1 MESITLASATLEDVP
16 VLSDLL
22 GLLFS
27 GEADFQ
33 PDREKQQRALRMIL
47 ENPATG
53 CIFVARSGDRIAGM
67 INLLFLISTAEGG
80 KVLLLED
87 FIVHPDFRKRGLG
100 TLLLR
105 HAITFA
111 RQEKFSRITLLTEV
125 HNASAKG
132 LYLRHGFSPSSMIPL
147 RLHLS

>member
-1 MESITLASATLEDVP
+1 MAASPKDVP

-27 GEADFQ
+27 GETDFQ
-33 PDREKQQRALRMIL
+33 PNKEKQQRALRMIF
-47 ENPATG
+47 ENPAAG
-53 CIFVARSGDRIAGM
+53 RIFVARSRERIIGM
-67 INLLFLISTAEGG
+67 VNLLFLISTAEGG

-105 HAITFA
+105 HVITFA
-111 RQEKFSRITLLTEV
+111 RQEKFSRITLLTDE
-125 HNASAKG
+125 HNASARG
-132 LYLRHGFSPSSMIPL
+132 LYLRHGFAPSSMIPL